1 VFRSYL
7 TIALRNIKR
16 HKGYS
21 IINIAG
27 LAVGMA
33 CSILILAWVRDER
46 GTNRFHEKVDSLYI
60 VRTAA
65 HYGSEI
71 STTDG
76 TVPAL
81 GPALKAEY
89 PEVLNAARFNNGQRT
104 FLVEHDG
111 KQFRELVQPADPQIF
126 ELFTFPL
133 VRGRLEDVLSGPD
146 VAVLSEAAA
155 ARLFGREDPVG
166 KVLAVDKTY
175 DLRVAAVMKDI
186 PANSTIRFDIWVPLE
201 LTRRFN
207 ARPNYIDTWY
217 NMAFRTYVEMA
228 PGTDIPAFNAKI
240 FDRVRRSY
248 ARQILEPSLYPFKDH
263 YLKVWGREKDIRVFA
278 VIGFL
283 ILVIACI
290 NFMNLTTAR
299 AARRAREVG
308 LRKVVGAERGQI
320 MRQFFGEALVFTAVS
335 LVLAV
340 GLAGLV
346 LPAFRHLTAKTL
358 VLADFLKPG
367 LLAAIA
373 GVGLLTGVLA
383 GIYPALFLS
392 SFRPATVLKGGRAAS
407 PRGTVF
413 RKGLVVAQFA
423 LTSVLIIA
431 TVVIFGQVRFMK
443 AKSLGFDREHLLY
456 LPIEGEL
463 AKSIDGFKQ
472 ELLRIPAVRSAS
484 ATTHSPTGIYTNGQ
498 GFDWPGRNPD
508 VDPLVTIFGVDP
520 DFLETFQMTLVQGE
534 TFRPGAPGKAIDVV
548 INERFAAII
557 NSPDIIGAA
566 LTGNGLNMRVLGV
579 VKDFHFKPVDREIEP
594 ILIFSDPT
602 YRAFQAYRYMFV
614 RLHPGDVRAAV
625 AQIGQVFRARN
636 AGFPFE
642 FRFLDDDYDRLYRAV
657 EREMA
662 IVRTFAVLAI
672 LISCLGLFGLAAY
685 TAEQRTKEIGI
696 RKVMGAT
703 VPGVV
708 ALLSGEYAKW
718 VLAANA
724 VGAPVAYLLMR
735 SWLKDYPYRIPLAW
749 WIFVLAAA
757 ATLLIAQL
765 TVSGQAIRAARTKPA
780 DTLRYE

>member
-1 VFRSYL
+1 MFRNYL

-21 IINIAG
+21 LINIAG

-46 GTNRFHEKVDSLYI
+46 GTNRFHEKIDSLYI

-71 STTDG
+71 RNTDG

-89 PEVLNAARFNNGQRT
+89 PEVLNAARLSNGQT
-104 FLVEHDG
+104 PFLIEHG
-111 KQFRELVQPADPQIF
+111 GRQFRESVQPADPQIF

-146 VAVLSEAAA
+146 VLVLSETAA

-166 KVLAVDKTY
+166 RVLTIDKKY
-175 DLRVAAVMKDI
+175 DLRVAAVMRDI

-201 LTRRFN
+201 LTRRIW
-207 ARPNYIDTWY
+207 RPNYIDTWY

-228 PGTDIPAFNAKI
+228 PGADIPAFNAKI
-240 FDRVRRSY
+240 VDRIRRSY
-248 ARQILEPSLYPFKDH
+248 TGQVLEPSLYPFKDH

-278 VIGFL
+278 IIGFL

-299 AARRAREVG
+299 AARRSREVG

-320 MRQFFGEALVFTAVS
+320 MRQFFGEALIFTAVS
-335 LVLAV
+335 LVLAA

-358 VLADFLKPG
+358 VLANFLKPG

-373 GVGLLTGVLA
+373 GVGLLTGLLA
-383 GIYPALFLS
+383 GIYPAVFLS
-392 SFRPATVLKGGRAAS
+392 SFRPAAVLKGGRAAS

-423 LTSVLIIA
+423 LTSALVIA
-431 TVVIFGQVRFMK
+431 TVVIFSQVRFMK
-443 AKSLGFDREHLLY
+443 TKSLGFDREHLLY

-463 AKSIDGFKQ
+463 AKNIDGFKQ
-472 ELLRIPAVRSAS
+472 ELLRLPAVGSAS
-484 ATTHSPTGIYTNGQ
+484 PTTHSPTGIYTNGQ

-508 VDPLVTIFGVDP
+508 VDPLVTIFGVDR

-534 TFRPGAPGKAIDVV
+534 SFRPGAPGKAIDIV

-557 NSPDIIGAA
+557 DSPDIIGTV
-566 LTGNGLNMRVLGV
+566 LTGNGLNLRVLGI

-594 ILIFSDPT
+594 ILIFCDPT

-614 RLHPGDVRAAV
+614 RLRPGDVRAAV
-625 AQIGQVFRARN
+625 AQVEQVFRARN

-642 FRFLDDDYDRLYRAV
+642 YRFLDDDYDRLYRAV
-657 EREMA
+657 EREMD
-662 IVRTFAVLAI
+662 IVRTFAGLAI

-724 VGAPVAYLLMR
+724 VGAPAAYFLMR
-735 SWLKDYPYRIPLAW
+735 GWLKDYPYRTPLAW
-749 WIFVLAAA
+749 WIFALAAA
-757 ATLLIAQL
+757 ATLLVAQL
-765 TVSGQAIRAARTKPA
+765 TVIGQAVRAARTKPA